1 MSQSGSEYGGLAGKL
16 GMKDTTKPQYICD
29 FSLALVNRTGA
40 FYVGK
45 DLTEGLSD
53 LFLTTRYWRFFR
65 DTTPNY
71 NLFWKIMGR
80 LMLQETHSLRSA
92 ENFRVPV
99 PTKYHD
105 RPTVFCDPLYVLRA
119 DLKRDDVVLCHDV
132 GPISHSFL
140 FDARTSTLYHEA
152 YEKIRNAKC
161 GLVFVS
167 QASCDA
173 FTTYFGDDYRFLKAI
188 PLFTRIQAVQ
198 GDQKRPLGLKTPFTL
213 SVGAY
218 ETRKNYPRIIEAF
231 AQSGLSEQ
239 GYSHVICGP
248 RGHGSEYIVAVA
260 EAHEQVHL
268 LGRVS
273 DAELRWLYANAS
285 GFVLPSLLEGFG
297 VPVIEA
303 AYRGLPS
310 VVSANTAQQEAVN
323 GHAICVDPMSV
334 EEIAE
339 GFRKIV
345 ALSVDERQDMVDAG
359 VAHAKGWTREDYLAA
374 WRDVLLNSPE

>member
-1 MSQSGSEYGGLAGKL
+1 MTQAEHEFSRLAGTH

-40 FYVGK
+40 FYVSK
-45 DLTEGLSD
+45 DLADGLSD

-65 DTTPNY
+65 DTTPDY

-80 LMLQETHSLRSA
+80 LMLQETLRLRGT
-92 ENFRVPV
+92 ERFRVPV
-99 PTKYHD
+99 PSKYRD

-119 DLKRDDVVLCHDV
+119 DLNRQDVVLCHDV

-140 FDARTSTLYHEA
+140 FDARTSALYQEA
-152 YEKIRNAKC
+152 YEKIRNSKC

-173 FTTYFGDDYRFLKAI
+173 FKTYFGDDYRFLKTI
-188 PLFTRIQAVQ
+188 PLFTRMQAVE
-198 GDQKRPLGLKTPFTL
+198 GDQHPPVGLKAPFTL

-231 AQSGLSEQ
+231 AQSGLPEQ

-248 RGHGSEYIVAVA
+248 RGHGSELIEAA
-260 EAHEQVHL
+260 AAAHEQVHL

-310 VVSANTAQQEAVN
+310 VVSANTAQEEAVN
-323 GHAICVDPMSV
+323 GHAICVDPMSI

-339 GFRKIV
+339 GFQKIV
-345 ALSVDERQDMVDAG
+345 ALSADERRDMVDAG
-359 VAHAKGWTREDYLAA
+359 VAHAKAWTRDDYLAA